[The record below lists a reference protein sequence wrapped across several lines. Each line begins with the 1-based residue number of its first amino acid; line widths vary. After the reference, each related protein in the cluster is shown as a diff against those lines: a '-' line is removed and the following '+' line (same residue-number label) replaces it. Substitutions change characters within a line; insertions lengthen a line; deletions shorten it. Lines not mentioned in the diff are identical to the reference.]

1 MAKQDCN
8 ATTED
13 AQHPAQQGLTRKY
26 SKDKSK
32 CLVTFWL
39 PKEAAPEARCV
50 TVVGTF
56 NNWDPKLHMMKKLES
71 GDFGLRVELQ
81 AGKEYAFRYII
92 DETCWVNAWDADKY
106 VWCDYGQCENSV
118 IVT

>member
-1 MAKQDCN
+1 MAKQERNSTKGDV
-8 ATTED
+8 
-13 AQHPAQQGLTRKY
+13 QHPDVPGLSREY

-39 PKEAAPEARCV
+39 PKAAAPEARSV
-50 TVVGTF
+50 SVAGTF
-56 NNWDPKLHMMKKLES
+56 NNWNPKLHMMKKLQS
-71 GDFGLRVELQ
+71 GDFGLRVALE
-81 AGKEYAFRYII
+81 AGKEHAFRYII
-92 DETCWVNAWDADKY
+92 DEARWVNAWDADKY